1 MSHHTH
7 PLEKHPPPSMMK
19 QSLLP
24 ILVLFLNILSGGS
37 ADVIPTDDVAVEKGK
52 VSTFLRSIDD
62 GTPYIMTDIR
72 NIDLPTA

>member
-1 MSHHTH
+1 
-7 PLEKHPPPSMMK
+7 MMK

-52 VSTFLRSIDD
+52 VSTSLRSIDD